1 MNEGFDKLWAGAKS
15 GLFIFYL
22 ELINYCKMKKIIYY
36 VQNIVHLGVQIF
48 VMKTAT
54 ISQLRSNIK
63 KYLDEV
69 TESDDILIIPRTS
82 DDDAVVILSMKE
94 YNAMQETGYLL
105 SSQSNRR
112 RLQES
117 IQQLEKRQVKK
128 LKLKDL

>member
-1 MNEGFDKLWAGAKS
+1 
-15 GLFIFYL
+15 
-22 ELINYCKMKKIIYY
+22 MKKIIYY

-105 SSQSNRR
+105 SSQSNRK

-128 LKLKDL
+128 LKLKVL